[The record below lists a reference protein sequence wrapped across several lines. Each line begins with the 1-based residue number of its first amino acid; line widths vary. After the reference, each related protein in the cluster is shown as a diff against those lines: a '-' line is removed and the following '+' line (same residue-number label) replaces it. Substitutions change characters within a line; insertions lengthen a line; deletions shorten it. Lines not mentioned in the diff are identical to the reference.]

1 MSDLCLVATMLA
13 KMQHADPQQ
22 LPHQPLETPVSLLGR
37 SPKRLQIQRLTPMV
51 FQRSAPAAQA
61 VSSQSIDPRSPE
73 FSCATRSAQ
82 AQSQDDSA
90 QPVRLAAANRPV
102 FKLMSFNS
110 TADRSIFIKSK
121 PAAQSTDST
130 TIQSTGPSDRSTTPS
145 TTHLAPPAHL
155 KAVAYEPEDYR
166 RNGPQSG
173 PQLYSQRV
181 SALKAGRLYTRLPLD
196 SFRDSWANSPQKPS
210 YDQWRKLL
218 ALESR
223 AVAKGQGQRRLGVV
237 IGDSLSL
244 WLPAQT
250 LPNSHIW
257 LNQGISGDT
266 TKNILRR
273 VNAFKQTRPDSIYLM
288 AGVNDLRK
296 GESDETILRNLRQI
310 MRQLRSN
317 HSDANIM
324 VQSILPTSI
333 GISSDRI
340 QNLNQ
345 AIELI
350 AYQEKVNYLDLYSR
364 FVSDQGKMPA
374 ELSTDGLHLNGRGY
388 SIWSS
393 VLRDTETWIAINR
406 GEKGRLIASR

>member
-22 LPHQPLETPVSLLGR
+22 APHQPLETPVSLLGR
-37 SPKRLQIQRLTPMV
+37 SPKRLQVQRLTPMV
-51 FQRSAPAAQA
+51 FQRSAPALQA
-61 VSSQSIDPRSPE
+61 EGSPAGAWRSPE
-73 FSCATRSAQ
+73 FSCKRSAQ
-82 AQSQDDSA
+82 IQRQGSA
-90 QPVRLAAANRPV
+90 QPVRLVSTDRPS
-102 FKLMSFNS
+102 FKLMSFTPS
-110 TADRSIFIKSK
+110 ADRSLFIKTK
-121 PAAQSTDST
+121 PTGQANDRT
-130 TIQSTGPSDRSTTPS
+130 TASVSSIADR
-145 TTHLAPPAHL
+145 LAPPTPL
-155 KAVAYEPEDYR
+155 KSIAYDPNDYR

-196 SFRDSWANSPQKPS
+196 SFRDSWTNSPQKPS

-237 IGDSLSL
+237 VGDSLSL
-244 WLPAQT
+244 WLPAQS

-273 VNAFKQTRPDSIYLM
+273 VNAFNQTRPDSIYLM

-317 HSDANIM
+317 HADANIM

-364 FVSDQGKMPA
+364 FVTEQGQMPT

-406 GEKGRLIASR
+406 GEKSRLIASR

>member
-22 LPHQPLETPVSLLGR
+22 APHQPLETPVSLLGR
-37 SPKRLQIQRLTPMV
+37 SPKRLQVQRLTPMV
-51 FQRSAPAAQA
+51 FHRSAPSAQA
-61 VSSQSIDPRSPE
+61 TEPQANSPRSPE
-73 FSCATRSAQ
+73 FSCVTRSAQ
-82 AQSQDDSA
+82 ASGEA
-90 QPVRLAAANRPV
+90 QPVRLAAANRPI
-102 FKLMSFNS
+102 FKLMSFTS
-110 TADRSIFIKSK
+110 TADRSILIKGQ
-121 PAAQSTDST
+121 PAGQPASPS
-130 TIQSTGPSDRSTTPS
+130 TIQIQSPGQSADTSAAGR
-145 TTHLAPPAHL
+145 LAAPTRL
-155 KAVAYEPEDYR
+155 KAVAYDPNDYR

-237 IGDSLSL
+237 VGDSLSL

-317 HSDANIM
+317 HGDANIM

-364 FVSDQGKMPA
+364 FVTEQGQMPA

>member
-22 LPHQPLETPVSLLGR
+22 APHQPLETPVSLLGR
-37 SPKRLQIQRLTPMV
+37 SPKRLQVQRLTPMV
-51 FQRSAPAAQA
+51 FHRSAPSAQA
-61 VSSQSIDPRSPE
+61 IEPQSNSPRSPE
-73 FSCATRSAQ
+73 FSCVTRSAQ
-82 AQSQDDSA
+82 AQSASGLA
-90 QPVRLAAANRPV
+90 QPVRLAVANRPN
-102 FKLMSFNS
+102 FKLMSFTS
-110 TADRSIFIKSK
+110 TADRSILIKDQPSG
-121 PAAQSTDST
+121 
-130 TIQSTGPSDRSTTPS
+130 QSTGPSTAFSSTS
-145 TTHLAPPAHL
+145 TAGRAPL
-155 KAVAYEPEDYR
+155 TQVKTVAYDPNDYR

-196 SFRDSWANSPQKPS
+196 SFRDSWANSAQKPS

-237 IGDSLSL
+237 VGDSLSL
-244 WLPAQT
+244 WLPAQA

-317 HSDANIM
+317 HGDANIM

-364 FVSDQGKMPA
+364 FVTEQGQMPT

>member
-51 FQRSAPAAQA
+51 FQRSAPIVQAAALQA
-61 VSSQSIDPRSPE
+61 TSPRSPE
-73 FSCATRSAQ
+73 FSCVRSAQ
-82 AQSQDDSA
+82 VQSQARDGSV
-90 QPVRLAAANRPV
+90 QPVRLASAHRPIL
-102 FKLMSFNS
+102 KLMSFTS
-110 TADRSIFIKSK
+110 TADRSILIKGQPTGQ
-121 PAAQSTDST
+121 PASQSTSQVSG
-130 TIQSTGPSDRSTTPS
+130 QSADTPS
-145 TTHLAPPAHL
+145 SARLAAPTRL
-155 KAVAYEPEDYR
+155 KAVAYDPNDYR

-237 IGDSLSL
+237 VGDSLSL

-317 HSDANIM
+317 HGDANIM

-364 FVSDQGKMPA
+364 FVTEQGQMPA

>member
-22 LPHQPLETPVSLLGR
+22 APHQPLETPVSFIGR
-37 SPKRLQIQRLTPMV
+37 SPKRLQVQRLTPMV
-51 FQRSAPAAQA
+51 VHRSAPAIQA
-61 VSSQSIDPRSPE
+61 ERSQAESWRSPE
-73 FSCATRSAQ
+73 FSCTKRSAQ
-82 AQSQDDSA
+82 ARDGA
-90 QPVRLAAANRPV
+90 VQPVRLASANRPS
-102 FKLMSFNS
+102 FKLMSFTS
-110 TADRSIFIKSK
+110 TADRSILIKG
-121 PAAQSTDST
+121 
-130 TIQSTGPSDRSTTPS
+130 QSTGQPTGRTAASTSSTADR
-145 TTHLAPPAHL
+145 LAQPTRL
-155 KAVAYEPEDYR
+155 KPVAYDPDDYR
-166 RNGPQSG
+166 RNGPKSG

-181 SALKAGRLYTRLPLD
+181 TALKAGRLYTRLPLD
-196 SFRDSWANSPQKPS
+196 SFRDTWANAPQKPS

-237 IGDSLSL
+237 VGDSLSL
-244 WLPAQT
+244 WLPAQS

-296 GESDETILRNLRQI
+296 GESDDTILRNLRQI

-317 HSDANIM
+317 HADANIM

-364 FVSDQGKMPA
+364 FVTEQGQMPA

>member
-22 LPHQPLETPVSLLGR
+22 LPHQPLETTVSLLGR
-37 SPKRLQIQRLTPMV
+37 SPKRLQVQRLTPMV
-51 FQRSAPAAQA
+51 FHRSAPSAQA
-61 VSSQSIDPRSPE
+61 VLSQSTSPRSPE
-73 FSCATRSAQ
+73 FSCANRSTQ
-82 AQSQDDSA
+82 AQSDGSA
-90 QPVRLAAANRPV
+90 QPVRLANRPV
-102 FKLMSFNS
+102 FKLMSFTS
-110 TADRSIFIKSK
+110 ADRSLFIKGKPGSK
-121 PAAQSTDST
+121 LAAQSPDPT
-130 TIQSTGPSDRSTTPS
+130 TLQSTGLSDPTTPS
-145 TTHLAPPAHL
+145 TARLASPTQL
-155 KAVAYEPEDYR
+155 KAVTYEPEDYR

-237 IGDSLSL
+237 VGDSLSL

-317 HSDANIM
+317 HADANIM

>member
-22 LPHQPLETPVSLLGR
+22 PPEIPVALLGR
-37 SPKRLQIQRLTPMV
+37 SPKRLQVQRLTPMV
-51 FQRSAPAAQA
+51 FHRSAPALQA
-61 VSSQSIDPRSPE
+61 AAPQGPSPRSAE
-73 FSCATRSAQ
+73 FSCTKGAAQ
-82 AQSQDDSA
+82 AQSRDESA
-90 QPVRLAAANRPV
+90 RPVRLSAAAPRPV
-102 FKLMSFNS
+102 FKLMSLAD
-110 TADRSIFIKSK
+110 TDRSI
-121 PAAQSTDST
+121 
-130 TIQSTGPSDRSTTPS
+130 GPKGQPLSLAVDRSTASATARTSVQP
-145 TTHLAPPAHL
+145 TRL
-155 KAVAYEPEDYR
+155 KSVAYDPNDYR

-173 PQLYSQRV
+173 PQLYSQRL

-196 SFRDSWANSPQKPS
+196 SFRDSWANSPKKPS
-210 YDQWRKLL
+210 YEQWRHLL

-223 AVAKGQGQRRLGVV
+223 AVAKGQGQHRLGVV
-237 IGDSLSL
+237 VGDSLSL
-244 WLPAQT
+244 WLPAQS
-250 LPNSHIW
+250 LPNSHLW

-317 HSDANIM
+317 HRDANIM

-333 GISSDRI
+333 GISSERI

-364 FVSDQGKMPA
+364 FVSEEGQMA
-374 ELSTDGLHLNGRGY
+374 SELSTDGLHLNGRGY

>member
-22 LPHQPLETPVSLLGR
+22 PPEMPVSLLGR
-37 SPKRLQIQRLTPMV
+37 GPQRLQVKRLTPMV
-51 FQRSAPAAQA
+51 FQRSAPIA
-61 VSSQSIDPRSPE
+61 VTASPE
-73 FSCATRSAQ
+73 LSEPSCGKPPRPSLQSDSKGARPPAT
-82 AQSQDDSA
+82 
-90 QPVRLAAANRPV
+90 PPTL
-102 FKLMSFNS
+102 KLMSFK
-110 TADRSIFIKSK
+110 ADRSDHRSTAQLQFRSRTR
-121 PAAQSTDST
+121 PEVRPSAQSTRL
-130 TIQSTGPSDRSTTPS
+130 QS
-145 TTHLAPPAHL
+145 
-155 KAVAYEPEDYR
+155 VAYDPSDYR

-173 PQLYSQRV
+173 PQLYRQRLT
-181 SALKAGRLYTRLPLD
+181 ALKSGRLYTRLPLD
-196 SFRDSWANSPQKPS
+196 SFRESWGRVAQKPS
-210 YDQWRKLL
+210 YEQWRQLL

-223 AVAKGQGQRRLGVV
+223 AVVKGQGKNRLGIVV
-237 IGDSLSL
+237 GDSLSL
-244 WLPAQT
+244 WLPAKS

-266 TKNILRR
+266 TQGIMQR

-288 AGVNDLRK
+288 AGINDLRR

-317 HSDANIM
+317 HSEANIM

-333 GISSDRI
+333 GISSERI
-340 QNLNQ
+340 HNLNQ

-350 AYQEKVNYLDLYSR
+350 AYQEKVNYLDLHSR
-364 FVSDQGKMPA
+364 FASEQGDMPA
-374 ELSTDGLHLNGRGY
+374 ALSTDGLHLNGRGY

>member
-37 SPKRLQIQRLTPMV
+37 SPKRLQVQRLTPMV
-51 FQRSAPAAQA
+51 FHRSAPAAQA
-61 VSSQSIDPRSPE
+61 TEPRSPE
-73 FSCATRSAQ
+73 FSCVQRSAQ
-82 AQSQDDSA
+82 ARDEAA
-90 QPVRLAAANRPV
+90 QPVRLGTAQRPS
-102 FKLMSFNS
+102 FKLMSFTP
-110 TADRSIFIKSK
+110 TADRSIFIKGQPTRPSVFL
-121 PAAQSTDST
+121 STASST
-130 TIQSTGPSDRSTTPS
+130 TAAVTSSIADRSAQPTR
-145 TTHLAPPAHL
+145 L
-155 KAVAYEPEDYR
+155 KTVAYDPNDYR

-196 SFRDSWANSPQKPS
+196 SFRDSWANSAQKPS

-237 IGDSLSL
+237 VGDSLSL

-317 HSDANIM
+317 HGDANIM

-364 FVSDQGKMPA
+364 FVTEQGQMPT